1 MSKATI
7 TVEGMVSKDPE
18 LRTAAGK
25 SVVTVDVPHT
35 PRKKDGD
42 RWIDAGDTIWFQA
55 AFWEQDAEA
64 IAATVRKG
72 TIVTVTGFPELNVYK
87 RQDGTPGVTV
97 RIKGGTLGVI
107 PKQAQQSA
115 PAAVQQP
122 NNAWS
127 TPGSQFDDES
137 PF

>member
-25 SVVTVDVPHT
+25 PVITVDVPHT

-42 RWIDAGDTIWFQA
+42 QWVDAGDTIWFQA

-72 TIVTVTGFPELNVYK
+72 SIVTVTGFPELNVYK
-87 RQDGTPGVTV
+87 RQDGSPGVTV

-107 PKQAQQSA
+107 PKQAKNGA
-115 PAAVQQP
+115 PGAVQQQ

-127 TPGSQFDDES
+127 TPGGRFDDES